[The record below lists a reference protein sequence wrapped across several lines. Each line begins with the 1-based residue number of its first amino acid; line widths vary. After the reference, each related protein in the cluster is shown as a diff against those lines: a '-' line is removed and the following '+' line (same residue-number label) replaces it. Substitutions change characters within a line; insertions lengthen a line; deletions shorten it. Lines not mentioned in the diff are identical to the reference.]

1 MGKFDGKVALVTGA
15 GRMRGIGRYAAL
27 AFAKEGAAV
36 AVTGTGRDPATF
48 PSDER
53 DAGWRD
59 VDSVAQ
65 EINERFGRSPDKIG
79 MPLVVDVSDPA
90 QVQEAVDRTVAE
102 FGRVDFLV
110 NNASA
115 SRMAAWAAFEDLTLE
130 AWRQVMDVKVTGAF
144 LCTQAVTKELLRQG
158 SGDSIVNVI
167 SVEAKISRATDLA
180 YATASGALYTFTKKA
195 GRALAPHGIR
205 VNGISPGTTDTS
217 RNDTL
222 YGYSRSQDWDDRL
235 QSIPL
240 GRAGTPEEMGNF
252 AAWLCSKEAEFI
264 VGQCIEID
272 GGQAA

>member
-79 MPLVVDVSDPA
+79 ISLVVDVSDPA

-158 SGDSIVNVI
+158 SGGSIVNVI

-222 YGYSRSQDWDDRL
+222 YGYPRSQDWDDRL